1 MCRYTKVRWTGG
13 RRTVDAV
20 GLERWRF
27 CWVSGFASSPNRYL
41 WCCVVLVVPRG
52 GGQDSTMAKNSM
64 ALCLPAHPS
73 VYGSS
78 ALRTGILN
86 YLVFF
91 TYFTC
96 DMFISVCWLVD
107 CTISAFSTTSNWPHS
122 EKKTRR
128 LYYRYFKIHDN
139 VVTIAECIFYDSF
152 WSHHDWFIIYIIT
165 HDDMQICT
173 SQSNS
178 TMIIKYK
185 YNVVLITHY

>member
-122 EKKTRR
+122 EKK
-128 LYYRYFKIHDN
+128 HVD
-139 VVTIAECIFYDSF
+139 
-152 WSHHDWFIIYIIT
+152 YIIDISRFT
-165 HDDMQICT
+165 TMLWQLQNAFFTTAFGLTVIDLSFT
-173 SQSNS
+173 SLLMMTCRFAHLKVTQQW
-178 TMIIKYK
+178 
-185 YNVVLITHY
+185 